1 MIIKD
6 KIKALRKGYPTVSD
20 KYNVAGGIV
29 DAGANDLVIGEL
41 VQYTDTPG
49 KYKPAVNVNAIGDIA
64 GIALAV
70 NARLNPVWPNDGK
83 TELKVKAGEAFD
95 LFVDGWIAV
104 QLDDGV
110 VTEDKPAMAPVAF
123 LTQDEDIDGEKDYYT
138 RSENEGEV
146 GELHDGTYKYTLVAS
161 PVQGNLETYYELPFI
176 GSDAEVNEV
185 TPGKQAAVILA
196 TGKITV
202 ADNAATGIVLWPGAF
217 FTGFT
222 EGRLA
227 ELELRRI

>member
-1 MIIKD
+1 MSMIIKN
-6 KIKALRKGYPTVSD
+6 KIKALKKGYPTVSD

-29 DAGANDLVIGEL
+29 EAGANDLVIGEL
-41 VQYTDTPG
+41 VQYTNTPG
-49 KYKPAVNVNAIGDIA
+49 KYKPAVSVNAIGDIA
-64 GIALAV
+64 GVALAV

-104 QLDDGV
+104 QLDDDV
-110 VTEDKPAMAPVAF
+110 E
-123 LTQDEDIDGEKDYYT
+123 
-138 RSENEGEV
+138 
-146 GELHDGTYKYTLVAS
+146 
-161 PVQGNLETYYELPFI
+161 
-176 GSDAEVNEV
+176 SDEV
-185 TPGKQAAVILA
+185 TPGKQAAVILS

-202 ADNAATGIVLWPGAF
+202 ADNEEEGIVLWPGAY